1 MRSPLSARVTFVLFA
16 LLATAGAAEAQQ
28 TAPCT
33 YDSCAIRLRFR
44 GTGDRKIVAGD
55 AAFPVEDGGFFSK
68 NVPVLAAGS
77 DSVRFHYVEY
87 RSHATRA
94 AWLGILGGVAVGVG
108 ASINYDDNKAAV
120 ISLISSGAI
129 LGIISSVNHSRS
141 EEHLQRAIW
150 LYNRDLPR

>member
-1 MRSPLSARVTFVLFA
+1 MRSGLFARVSLVLFA
-16 LLATAGAAEAQQ
+16 LLATAGAVEAQQ
-28 TAPCT
+28 AACT
-33 YDSCAIRLRFR
+33 YDNCAIRLRYR
-44 GTGDRKIVAGD
+44 GTGDRKIVGGD
-55 AAFPVEDGGFFSK
+55 AALPVEDGGWWSK

-94 AWLGILGGVAVGVG
+94 GWLGLVGGVAAGVG
-108 ASINYDDNKAAV
+108 FSLDYPENDVAV
-120 ISLISSGAI
+120 ISLVSSGVI

-150 LYNRDLPR
+150 LYNRDLGR